1 MESIVQFFMP
11 DELLE
16 EESLQTRRAEIV
28 IKMVFLIAIV
38 GIPFSAVYQWGMGAT
53 EAAMGV
59 VGGVGVLLAV
69 PILLRKTGSMRLVGH
84 LMLTTIVVALV
95 WITWFTG
102 GLYSP
107 ALAWLILLPVLAVVV
122 FSVRLGLA
130 WVGVI
135 MGIWAAVFGLESAGV
150 ELGQA
155 LYQESSNQLRILE
168 LASVGSLV
176 FGLVYLKDNLEVWL
190 RDAIRQKERETSSVV
205 ETAPDGILT
214 VDFDGTVAM
223 CNQAA
228 SRIFERPERELCGMD
243 IRELIDGLSLADI
256 EDGAGVGHEERFQGH
271 RRETTFPL
279 EVAYG
284 LLGGDDAARGI
295 VLVLRD
301 VTERTE
307 RQQQLRDARDRALEA
322 SQAKSTFLANM
333 SHELRTPLNAVIGY
347 SEMLLEEVEYIEQS
361 NPEVADLIGG
371 FAPDLNRIHNAGD
384 HLLALI
390 NDILDLSK
398 IEAGKMQTHV
408 ETFEIRELCKGI
420 AGTVEPL
427 AGNNDN
433 VFEMDI
439 EDDPGEMR
447 TDATKVRQILFNLLS
462 NACKFTSDGV
472 VRLTVRDV
480 DDDEVEFVVQD
491 TGIGMSKEQIEQIFE
506 AFRQADSSTTREF
519 GGTGL
524 GLTITSHFCTLLD
537 GSIEVES
544 EPGEGTTFS
553 VRLARELEEEDE
565 SADEEARPG
574 VRSTAQSVTSTAQS
588 MVDADG
594 NAEQVILVV
603 DDDATVRDLLTRM
616 LESEGFEVVTAASG
630 SEGLLLAEKLNPSA
644 ITLDVMMPSMDGWT
658 MLSKLKE
665 DPELSDIPVVMVS
678 MLAEENRGYALGADD
693 YLVKPVDK
701 QELVDVLQRFQSVD
715 VADGDILVVE
725 DDEPTRSLMR
735 RVLEQEGWSVVD
747 AEDGVQALKCVE
759 ETTPELVF
767 LDLMMPN
774 MDGFEFLQRFR
785 QDEAHRDIP
794 VVVVTAK
801 ELTPDDRRQLE
812 ADVEDIL
819 EKGGRERDELLDDI
833 RKMVVDVGGAG
844 P

>member
-16 EESLQTRRAEIV
+16 EENLQTRRAELV
-28 IKMVFLIAIV
+28 IKMVFLIAIF
-38 GIPFSAVYQWGMGAT
+38 GFPFSGIYQWVLGAT
-53 EAAMGV
+53 EAAAGV
-59 VGGVGVLLAV
+59 VGGVVALLTV
-69 PILLRKTGSMRLVGH
+69 PVVLRKTGSLRLASH
-84 LMLTTIVVALV
+84 LLLTTIVLALIWV
-95 WITWFTG
+95 TWFTG

-107 ALAWLILLPVLAVVV
+107 ALSWLILVPVLSIVV
-122 FSVRLGLA
+122 FGARVGVA
-130 WVGVI
+130 WVAVI
-135 MGIWAAVFGLESAGV
+135 MGIWAAMFGLESVGV
-150 ELGQA
+150 ELGQGV
-155 LYQESSNQLRILE
+155 YRDSSDQLRLLE

-176 FGLVYLKDNLEVWL
+176 FGLVYLKDSLEGWL
-190 RDAIRQKERETSSVV
+190 RDAIRQKERETSAVV

-214 VDFDGTVAM
+214 VDFDGVVAT

-228 SRIFERPERELCGMD
+228 SRIFEQPEGKLRGMD
-243 IRELIDGLSLADI
+243 IRDLIDGMTLQDLQ
-256 EDGAGVGHEERFQGH
+256 GGQGVGHDERYQGQ
-271 RRETTFPL
+271 RGDTTFPL

-284 LLGGDDAARGI
+284 LLGDDDAARGV

-301 VTERTE
+301 VTERVE

-347 SEMLLEEVEYIEQS
+347 SEMLLEEVEYIEES

-398 IEAGKMQTHV
+398 IEAGKMQTHI
-408 ETFEIRELCKGI
+408 ETFGIQELCKGI

-472 VRLTVRDV
+472 VRLTVRDG
-480 DDDEVEFVVQD
+480 DDGEVEFVVED
-491 TGIGMSKEQIEQIFE
+491 TGIGMSDDQIEQVFE

-544 EPGEGTTFS
+544 ESGEGTKFT
-553 VRLARELEEEDE
+553 VRLARELEEEDD
-565 SADEEARPG
+565 STDEGARPG
-574 VRSTAQSVTSTAQS
+574 VRSTAESVTTTAQS
-588 MVDADG
+588 MVDVDG
-594 NAEQVILVV
+594 NADQVILVV

-630 SEGLLLAEKLNPSA
+630 SEGLLLAEKLHPAA

-665 DPELSDIPVVMVS
+665 DPELADIPVVMVS

-701 QELVDVLQRFQSVD
+701 GELVEVLQKFRSGD
-715 VADGDILVVE
+715 DADGDILVVE

-747 AEDGVQALKCVE
+747 AEDGVQALDRVE
-759 ETTPELVF
+759 ASTPELVF

-785 QDEAHRDIP
+785 QNEAHRDIP

-801 ELTPDDRRQLE
+801 ELTPDDRQQLE
-812 ADVEDIL
+812 ADVENIL

-833 RKMVVDVGGAG
+833 RQMVVDVGDGG
-844 P
+844 K